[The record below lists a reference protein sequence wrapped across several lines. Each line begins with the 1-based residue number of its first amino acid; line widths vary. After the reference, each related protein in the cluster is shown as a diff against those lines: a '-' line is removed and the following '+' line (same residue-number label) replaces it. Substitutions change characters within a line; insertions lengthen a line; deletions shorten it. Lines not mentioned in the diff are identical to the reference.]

1 MASPLHVVHVVLSL
15 DVGGLEQVVLHLT
28 RAAPGLKQRVSILCI
43 ERFGALRQAAEEAGA
58 TVLCIEKQPGLRFDT
73 VQKVKAILTPLK
85 PDVVH
90 THQIGALFYTG
101 PAARSLQIPVIV
113 HTEHGKQITTWK
125 QRLLGWWAARY
136 VHRLFAVS
144 ADIKA
149 TLAKTI
155 APASK
160 IEVIPNG
167 IDVKALQQPSEVAT
181 LRAKWDI
188 PVNAPIIGTVG
199 RLAFVKRQDLL
210 LRLFHKV
217 RERVPDCHLIM
228 VGDGEERTRLQSIAQ
243 EMGMATHVRFVGMQ
257 NEPADFLHLMS
268 AFILTSESE
277 GMPLS
282 LLEAWTAGVPV
293 FVFGVGGLPELV
305 KEGETGY
312 LASFG
317 EVEQLAEKV
326 VQHVEHPDRAKT
338 LIERAQAKVWREF
351 DVSTMAATYDQ
362 QYRTLLDRGAA

>member
-1 MASPLHVVHVVLSL
+1 VASPLHVVHVVLSL

-28 RAAPGLKQRVSILCI
+28 RSAPGLKQRVSILCI
-43 ERFGALRQAAEEAGA
+43 ERFGALRQAAEELGA
-58 TVLCIEKQPGLRFDT
+58 TVQCIDKQPGLRWDT
-73 VQKVKAILTPLK
+73 IQKVNTILVGWK

-136 VHRLFAVS
+136 AHRLFAVS
-144 ADIKA
+144 ADIKT

-160 IEVIPNG
+160 IEVVPNG
-167 IDVKALQQPSEVAT
+167 IDVKALQQSKDLAAV
-181 LRAKWDI
+181 RAQWNI
-188 PVNAPIIGTVG
+188 PNDAPIIGTVG
-199 RLAFVKRQDLL
+199 RQAYVKRQDLL
-210 LRLFHKV
+210 LGLFREV
-217 RERVPDCHLIM
+217 RKRVLDCHLIL
-228 VGDGEERTRLQSIAQ
+228 VGDGEERARLETLAQ
-243 EMGMATHVRFVGMQ
+243 ELGIASHVRLVGMQ
-257 NEPADFLHLMS
+257 KEPASYLHLMS

-282 LLEAWTAGVPV
+282 VLEAWAAGVPV

-312 LASFG
+312 LAPFG
-317 EVEQLAEKV
+317 EVAQLAEKV
-326 VQHVEHPDRAKT
+326 VQHLLQADRAKS
-338 LIERAQAKVWREF
+338 LIERCQAKVLCEF
-351 DVSTMAATYDQ
+351 DVTSMATTYDQ
-362 QYRTLLDRGAA
+362 RYRTLLDRGAV